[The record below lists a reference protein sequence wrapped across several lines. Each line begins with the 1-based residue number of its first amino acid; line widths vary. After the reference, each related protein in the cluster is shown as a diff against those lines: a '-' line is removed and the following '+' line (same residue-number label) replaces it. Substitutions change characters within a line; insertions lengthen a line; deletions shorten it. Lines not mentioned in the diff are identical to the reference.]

1 MRLLLISFFLLS
13 INSTLSGQDTL
24 AINLDQF
31 LELSLK
37 NAGQLK
43 LANNDIKLA
52 KNRRQQTEDQRFLPK
67 LDYKSDHALVAG
79 VKSPGN
85 FPQESIYLDPD
96 AKNDWSKPG
105 IFTRLR
111 ISGVQPIFT
120 WGAVG
125 KAIEAAEL
133 GIRAV
138 EQKSE
143 ATKNEIQILLSE
155 LYFSYVLSLEIERL
169 LRDADDKM
177 GQIER
182 AMDKQERENPADLD
196 ESDVFKFRVFKAQF
210 GIQREEVKRSLEFV
224 RESWNYALRNDNG
237 IIYEPIT
244 RFLDPLF
251 SDISELSY
259 YQNSAMVN
267 RPELKAINYSQD
279 ALSMYISSLRA
290 QNKPG
295 LFLGFTTTFASTPV
309 RPRQPNPFIRTPENT
324 FNTSVGFT
332 IRQNLNFFQAK
343 TSIQRSRLEGNRL
356 KYIEDAVKDGIML
369 ELNDSFRIAAI
380 SKAKV
385 DQTQEALKIAKEW
398 LRSEQLDYD
407 LGFGESKDL
416 IDAVRQELE
425 LRLEEKQSIF
435 EYNQAMATLNN
446 TAGLPLYHQSVQ
458 N

>member
-1 MRLLLISFFLLS
+1 M
-13 INSTLSGQDTL
+13 
-24 AINLDQF
+24 
-31 LELSLK
+31 
-37 NAGQLK
+37 
-43 LANNDIKLA
+43 
-52 KNRRQQTEDQRFLPK
+52 PK
-67 LDYKSDHALVAG
+67 LDYKSDHALVTG

-85 FPQESIYLDPD
+85 FPEESIYLDPD

-332 IRQNLNFFQAK
+332 IRQNLNFYK
-343 TSIQRSRLEGNRL
+343 L
-356 KYIEDAVKDGIML
+356 KPQFNV
-369 ELNDSFRIAAI
+369 
-380 SKAKV
+380 V
-385 DQTQEALKIAKEW
+385 D
-398 LRSEQLDYD
+398 
-407 LGFGESKDL
+407 
-416 IDAVRQELE
+416 
-425 LRLEEKQSIF
+425 
-435 EYNQAMATLNN
+435 
-446 TAGLPLYHQSVQ
+446 
-458 N
+458 